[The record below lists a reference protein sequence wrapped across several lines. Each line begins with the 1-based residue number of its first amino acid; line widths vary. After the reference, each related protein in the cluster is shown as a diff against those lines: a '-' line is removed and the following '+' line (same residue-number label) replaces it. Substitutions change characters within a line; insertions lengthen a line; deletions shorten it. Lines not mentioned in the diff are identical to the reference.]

1 MSTIAVKAYVEPDLA
16 RDIAR
21 VARAQGRSES
31 SVIAEAIRTRF
42 AAFAAGPA
50 SAGRD
55 TDRRQL
61 GRLEARVDKI
71 LRDQAMMK
79 ECVLLFVRIWLEHNP
94 PIPEDLADS
103 AAASAEARF
112 SRFLDLLMKG
122 LTPGRS
128 IAEEVFGAPN
138 SNGAAENGHAENG
151 HAENGHDAETAEA
164 AQ

>member
-94 PIPEDLADS
+94 PIPEELADS
-103 AAASAEARF
+103 AASSAEARF

-128 IAEEVFGAPN
+128 IAEEVCGAQ
-138 SNGAAENGHAENG
+138 NGKDHGANGHADNG
-151 HAENGHDAETAEA
+151 HAAETAEA
-164 AQ
+164 AS

>member
-42 AAFAAGPA
+42 ASFAAGPA
-50 SAGRD
+50 NATRD

-71 LRDQAMMK
+71 LRDQALMK

-112 SRFLDLLMKG
+112 NRFLDLLMKG

-151 HAENGHDAETAEA
+151 HTAETAEA
-164 AQ
+164 AP

>member
-42 AAFAAGPA
+42 ASFAAGPA
-50 SAGRD
+50 SAARD

-112 SRFLDLLMKG
+112 HRFLDLLMKG
-122 LTPGRS
+122 LTPGYS
-128 IAEEVFGAPN
+128 IAEDVFGAK
-138 SNGAAENGHAENG
+138 SGKDHGGNGHAETG
-151 HAENGHDAETAEA
+151 YAGENAEA
-164 AQ
+164 TP